1 MIQNKTY
8 VIAEAGVNHN
18 GDIELAKQLID
29 VAVDAGAD
37 AVKFQT
43 FKADLLVTKD
53 TPKADYQAHNTGLD
67 DGQYTMLKGLELSES
82 DHYVLHQYCK
92 DKGIAFMST
101 PFDVASLHFLS
112 QFQMPFL
119 KVPSGEITNALLLWH
134 AARSGMPIIL
144 STGMAT
150 LADIEFALAVI
161 LFGRT
166 NEKAPDSTE
175 DILRYRSEAYN
186 NGVTLDQVTLL
197 HCTTE
202 YPTPLSDVNLR
213 AMHHLQQSFGLPVGY
228 SDHSQSLLVPAAAVA
243 AGAVCIEK
251 HFTLSRKMQ
260 GPDHAASME
269 PEQLKQMIQMI
280 RETELVLGRA
290 LKYPQPAE
298 FETQKIAR
306 QRLVAKTSI
315 KNGEI
320 FTLQNLTTAR
330 SPRGLSASEFW
341 TLLGQAAV
349 TDYDVMEPVCQS
361 LSH

>member
-1 MIQNKTY
+1 MTHKTY

-18 GDIELAKQLID
+18 GDIKLAKQLID
-29 VAVDAGAD
+29 VAVEAGAD

-53 TPKADYQAHNTGLD
+53 TPKAGYQAHNTGSD
-67 DGQYTMLKGLELSES
+67 DGQYAMLKALELSEQ
-82 DHYVLHQYCK
+82 DHLELYQYCQ

-101 PFDVASLHFLS
+101 PFDVESLHFLR

-134 AARSGMPIIL
+134 AGRSGIPIIL

-150 LADIEFALAVI
+150 LADIDFALAVI

-166 NEKAPDSTE
+166 NEKMPDSTHE
-175 DILRYRSEAYN
+175 ILRHRSEAYN
-186 NGVTLDQVTLL
+186 NGVVLDQVTLL

-202 YPTPLSDVNLR
+202 YPTPLSQVNLR
-213 AMHHLQQSFGLPVGY
+213 AMQHLQQSFGLKVGY
-228 SDHSQSLLVPAAAVA
+228 SDHSSSVLVPAAAVA

-251 HFTLSRKMQ
+251 HFTLSRTMS

-269 PEQLKQMIQMI
+269 PEQLKQMILMI
-280 RETELVLGRA
+280 RETEQALGRA
-290 LKYPQPAE
+290 VKYPQPAE
-298 FETQKIAR
+298 FDTQQIAR
-306 QRLVAKTSI
+306 QRLVAKTSV
-315 KNGEI
+315 KAGEI

-330 SPRGLSASEFW
+330 SPKGISANEFW
-341 TLLGQAAV
+341 TLLGQVAV
-349 TDYDVMEPVCQS
+349 TDYELMEPVCQS
-361 LSH
+361 LNP